1 MIWGHHGHNA
11 RRLSVT
17 IYFHS
22 AAKCLSVA
30 PSRNSHKSLV
40 GLFCLLLLPLHVR
53 GVPGENALPRQTARP
68 QTCPCAHVS
77 LCSTSFKGELMRQ
90 VFTHT
95 CSIVYNYEVDT
106 KFNIF
111 EIIFQASI
119 IV

>member
-1 MIWGHHGHNA
+1 
-11 RRLSVT
+11 
-17 IYFHS
+17 
-22 AAKCLSVA
+22 
-30 PSRNSHKSLV
+30 
-40 GLFCLLLLPLHVR
+40 
-53 GVPGENALPRQTARP
+53 
-68 QTCPCAHVS
+68 
-77 LCSTSFKGELMRQ
+77 MRQ